1 MPAIAAGLKY
11 RNTSAPRS
19 NHMQSWISPTI
30 RLSARTNSVYS
41 GLPRPANGSTVRP
54 RRIDT
59 AVFGPPTIGE
69 LPKKLAKK
77 PTKTAQYSPYSGA
90 TPAR

>member
-1 MPAIAAGLKY
+1 
-11 RNTSAPRS
+11 
-19 NHMQSWISPTI
+19 MQSWINPTI
-30 RLSARTNSVYS
+30 RLRTNTNSVYS

-54 RRIDT
+54 RRIAT

-69 LPKKLAKK
+69 LPNRLARK